1 MAKAIKKQALGRG
14 LSALLNDDGSSHSH
28 ASKSAAQFVALS
40 LDQIKVNPYQPRTR
54 FSESALK
61 ELESSIKALGLIQPI
76 TVRETKDGYYELV
89 SGERRYRAS
98 KNIGL
103 KEIPAYIR
111 SANDQELLEM
121 ALVENIQRQDLDP
134 IEIAL
139 TYQRLLEDVS
149 LSITELG
156 DRLGKDRT
164 TITNYLRLLKLD
176 PLIQSGMRDGFISMG
191 HGRSLINIEHTEDQ
205 LALYEEILDKK
216 LFPMTLGG
224 EHSITPGC
232 IVPFTKKY
240 KNICLL
246 HFDAHA
252 DLRQSYNGEKFSHA
266 SAIRRCLDYKN
277 VSLISFG
284 IRNIS
289 ESEIPFLKTNSSRIN
304 IFWAKDK
311 KKWNLSKFKK
321 LIKNKTVYLTF
332 DVDGLDSS
340 IMPATG
346 TPEPGG
352 LLWDETL
359 DIIRIA
365 AKNSKIVGADINE
378 LSPIKGF
385 NSYNFLVA
393 KLAYKILS
401 YKFLY

>member
-1 MAKAIKKQALGRG
+1 MKYLSNKNGFLGIDNKFNVKEKVVVVPFG
-14 LSALLNDDGSSHSH
+14 LEKTVSYGGGTKNG
-28 ASKSAAQFVALS
+28 
-40 LDQIKVNPYQPRTR
+40 P
-54 FSESALK
+54 K
-61 ELESSIKALGLIQPI
+61 EIIKASHQ
-76 TVRETKDGYYELV
+76 VELYDEELNCEPYKKI
-89 SGERRYRAS
+89 GIKTLKPFKID
-98 KNIGL
+98 KNI
-103 KEIPAYIR
+103 K
-111 SANDQELLEM
+111 
-121 ALVENIQRQDLDP
+121 
-134 IEIAL
+134 IAL
-139 TYQRLLEDVS
+139 NKMS
-149 LSITELG
+149 
-156 DRLGKDRT
+156 K
-164 TITNYLRLLKLD
+164 
-176 PLIQSGMRDGFISMG
+176 
-191 HGRSLINIEHTEDQ
+191 INQ
-205 LALYEEILDKK
+205 EILDKK
-216 LFPMTLGG
+216 LFPMTFGG

-232 IVPFTKKY
+232 IAPFTKKF
-240 KNICLL
+240 KDICLL

-252 DLRQSYNGEKFSHA
+252 DLRESYNGEKFSHA
-266 SAIRRCLDYKN
+266 SAIKRCLDYPN
-277 VSLISFG
+277 ISVVSFG

-289 ESEIPFLKTNSSRIN
+289 KSEITFLKKNSSRIN

-311 KKWNLSKFKK
+311 NKWNLNKFKK
-321 LIKNKTVYLTF
+321 LIKNKIVYLTF

-359 DIIRIA
+359 NIIKIA

>member
-1 MAKAIKKQALGRG
+1 MKYLSNKDGFLGIDNKFKFREKVVIIPFGLEKTVSYGGGTKNGPKEIIKASHQVELYDEELNCEPFRKIGIKTLKPFKIKNNI
-14 LSALLNDDGSSHSH
+14 ND
-28 ASKSAAQFVALS
+28 
-40 LDQIKVNPYQPRTR
+40 
-54 FSESALK
+54 ALK
-61 ELESSIKALGLIQPI
+61 QI
-76 TVRETKDGYYELV
+76 
-89 SGERRYRAS
+89 
-98 KNIGL
+98 
-103 KEIPAYIR
+103 
-111 SANDQELLEM
+111 
-121 ALVENIQRQDLDP
+121 
-134 IEIAL
+134 
-139 TYQRLLEDVS
+139 
-149 LSITELG
+149 
-156 DRLGKDRT
+156 
-164 TITNYLRLLKLD
+164 
-176 PLIQSGMRDGFISMG
+176 
-191 HGRSLINIEHTEDQ
+191 SLINKK
-205 LALYEEILDKK
+205 ILDKNI
-216 LFPMTLGG
+216 FPMTFGG

-232 IVPFTKKY
+232 IEPFSKRYKK
-240 KNICLL
+240 ICIL

-252 DLRQSYNGEKFSHA
+252 DLRESYNGQKFSHA
-266 SAIRRCLDYKN
+266 SAIRRCLDYPN
-277 VSLISFG
+277 ISIISFG

-289 ESEIPFLKTNSSRIN
+289 QSEIPYLKKNSSKIK

-311 KKWNLSKFKK
+311 TKWDLKKFKK

-352 LLWDETL
+352 LFWDETL
-359 DIIRIA
+359 EIIKIA

>member
-1 MAKAIKKQALGRG
+1 MNYLSNKKGFLGIDNKFNFKEKVVVVPFGLEKTVSYGSGTKNAPKEIIKASHQVELYDEELHCEPYKKIGIKTLKPFRIDSNIKK
-14 LSALLNDDGSSHSH
+14 
-28 ASKSAAQFVALS
+28 
-40 LDQIKVNPYQPRTR
+40 
-54 FSESALK
+54 ALK
-61 ELESSIKALGLIQPI
+61 KIS
-76 TVRETKDGYYELV
+76 
-89 SGERRYRAS
+89 
-98 KNIGL
+98 N
-103 KEIPAYIR
+103 
-111 SANDQELLEM
+111 
-121 ALVENIQRQDLDP
+121 
-134 IEIAL
+134 
-139 TYQRLLEDVS
+139 
-149 LSITELG
+149 
-156 DRLGKDRT
+156 
-164 TITNYLRLLKLD
+164 TN
-176 PLIQSGMRDGFISMG
+176 
-191 HGRSLINIEHTEDQ
+191 
-205 LALYEEILDKK
+205 EEILNKK
-216 LFPMTLGG
+216 LFPITLGG

-232 IVPFTKKY
+232 IAPFVKKY
-240 KNICLL
+240 KKLFLL

-277 VSLISFG
+277 VSVISFG

-289 ESEIPFLKTNSSRIN
+289 QSEILYLKKNYSRIK

-311 KKWNLSKFKK
+311 VKWDLNKFKK
-321 LIKNKTVYLTF
+321 MIKNKTVYLTF

-352 LLWDETL
+352 LFWDETL
-359 DIIRIA
+359 KNIKIA

-401 YKFLY
+401 YKFLYK

>member
-1 MAKAIKKQALGRG
+1 MRYLSNKNGFLGVDNKVDFKEKVVVVPFGLEKTVSYGGGTKNGPKEIIKASHQVELYDEELNCEPYKKIGIKTLRPFKIDRNIKK
-14 LSALLNDDGSSHSH
+14 
-28 ASKSAAQFVALS
+28 ALS
-40 LDQIKVNPYQPRTR
+40 KM
-54 FSESALK
+54 S
-61 ELESSIKALGLIQPI
+61 
-76 TVRETKDGYYELV
+76 
-89 SGERRYRAS
+89 
-98 KNIGL
+98 NIN
-103 KEIPAYIR
+103 K
-111 SANDQELLEM
+111 
-121 ALVENIQRQDLDP
+121 
-134 IEIAL
+134 
-139 TYQRLLEDVS
+139 
-149 LSITELG
+149 
-156 DRLGKDRT
+156 
-164 TITNYLRLLKLD
+164 
-176 PLIQSGMRDGFISMG
+176 
-191 HGRSLINIEHTEDQ
+191 
-205 LALYEEILDKK
+205 EILDKK

-232 IVPFTKKY
+232 IAPFVKKY
-240 KNICLL
+240 KDICLL

-252 DLRQSYNGEKFSHA
+252 DLRESYNGEKFSHA
-266 SAIRRCLDYKN
+266 SAIKRCLDFPN

-289 ESEIPFLKTNSSRIN
+289 ESEIPFLKKNSSRIN

-311 KKWNLSKFKK
+311 KKWNLNKFKK